1 MKFKTLLL
9 LIACCGITLLHAD
22 EPRER
27 RLFTSANNRFELRLV
42 DEPEGVWEL
51 FDIDIEK
58 GRYFIY
64 DEVKKY
70 WRDKLKKKPGEL
82 GGVPGEFASQ
92 TALISNDGV
101 AVAIID
107 DWSEALEDG
116 LPVIRIFH
124 NGKLMKNFFLR
135 ELLNDPKNISVSV
148 SHSLWFC
155 PNIGLKIDMD
165 CIRLV
170 TFELNQ
176 VSINVRSGRVE
187 IVSLAI
193 VRPDSILAYGKISR
207 LSTNRY
213 RIEVTRLIRGRIPSG
228 GKVDFTAT
236 YDERLGGYGT
246 VLIHEGRSD
255 PRLSEH
261 CRDMI
266 LNAANSPAAA
276 KKRQGVEIGRGARP

>member
-148 SHSLWFC
+148 SHRPLVL
-155 PNIGLKIDMD
+155 PQHRIKNRHGLYPPGN
-165 CIRLV
+165 L
-170 TFELNQ
+170 
-176 VSINVRSGRVE
+176 
-187 IVSLAI
+187 
-193 VRPDSILAYGKISR
+193 
-207 LSTNRY
+207 
-213 RIEVTRLIRGRIPSG
+213 
-228 GKVDFTAT
+228 
-236 YDERLGGYGT
+236 
-246 VLIHEGRSD
+246 
-255 PRLSEH
+255 
-261 CRDMI
+261 
-266 LNAANSPAAA
+266 
-276 KKRQGVEIGRGARP
+276 